1 MMPRIATRSSP
12 REKGWLRM
20 STTERSQGK
29 RERPKPA
36 YNARA
41 KVGNGWINIGAA
53 WPLRSGEEGF
63 SVKLTSIPIGFD
75 GRFVLLPPLPG
86 EEAPAQPGEE

>member
-1 MMPRIATRSSP
+1 MGAAHSHPHLR

-86 EEAPAQPGEE
+86 EEAPTQPSEE